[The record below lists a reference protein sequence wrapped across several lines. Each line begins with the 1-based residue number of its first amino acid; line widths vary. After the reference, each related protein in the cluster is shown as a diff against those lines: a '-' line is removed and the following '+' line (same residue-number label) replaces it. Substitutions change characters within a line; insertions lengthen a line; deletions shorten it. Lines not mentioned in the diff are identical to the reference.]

1 MPSTPG
7 ANPFRY
13 EEPVAPDE
21 LIDREPELAALASR
35 AREGRN
41 TRLTA
46 PRRFGKTSLLRRL
59 LRDARRDGMAAV
71 YVDLYGVLSVED
83 VAVRVELAYERD
95 LDGRLRRWYDGFR
108 RTLRPSARVSAGV
121 ASLELAAADRPA
133 AAQRALLERLAT
145 PRELHERHGTPVVVV
160 FDEFQSL
167 LGAGPELDAVLRSE
181 IQHHGDGV
189 AYVFAGSHPGM
200 MAELFGG
207 RDRPLFDQA
216 SPLTIGRLPADALA
230 EHLGE
235 RFAAS
240 RRDPGDA
247 LGPLLD
253 LADGHPQRAMQLAYH
268 LWAATREGAR
278 ATSDEWSAAL
288 AATGREV
295 EDAFR
300 ATWGALPATRQRVL
314 AALADGVGELTA
326 AATIARYRTS
336 KGASPGAL
344 AALRA
349 AGEVEDDPGSP
360 GGVRIV
366 DPLLARWIAAGRR
379 WEPPGGETG
388 A

>member
-1 MPSTPG
+1 MAEPDR
-7 ANPFRY
+7 NPFRY
-13 EEPVAPDE
+13 EEPVPPDE
-21 LIDREPELAALASR
+21 LVDRAVELATLGAR

-46 PRRFGKTSLLRRL
+46 PRRFGKTSMLRRL
-59 LRDARRDGMAAV
+59 LRDARRDGLAAV
-71 YVDLYGVLSVED
+71 YVDLYGVLSIED

-95 LDGRLRRWYDGFR
+95 LDGRLRRWYTGFR
-108 RTLRPSARVSAGV
+108 RTLRPAARVSGGV
-121 ASLELAAADRPA
+121 ASLELAPSDRPV

-145 PRELHERHGTPVVVV
+145 PKALHDRHGPTVLVV

-200 MAELFGG
+200 MAELFGA

-230 EHLGE
+230 DHLGT
-235 RFAAS
+235 RFAVS
-240 RRDPGDA
+240 QRDPGEA

-268 LWAATREGAR
+268 LWSATPAGAS
-278 ATSDEWSAAL
+278 ATTDSWETAL

-300 ATWGALPATRQRVL
+300 ATWGRLPATQQRTL
-314 AALADGVGELTA
+314 AAIADGVGELTGA
-326 AATIARYRTS
+326 AAIGRYRTS
-336 KGASPGAL
+336 KGSTPV
-344 AALRA
+344 ALRSLTA
-349 AGEVEDDPGSP
+349 AGEVEAEDRAP

-366 DPLLARWIAAGRR
+366 DPLFRRWIAAGRR
-379 WEPPGGETG
+379 WDPTPRDG
-388 A
+388 